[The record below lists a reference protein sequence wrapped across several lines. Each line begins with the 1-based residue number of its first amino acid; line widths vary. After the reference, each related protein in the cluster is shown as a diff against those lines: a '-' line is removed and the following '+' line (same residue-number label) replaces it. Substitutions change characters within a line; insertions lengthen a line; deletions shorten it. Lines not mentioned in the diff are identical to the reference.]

1 MVPWI
6 STSLGLVLLFCGA
19 EIASAEP
26 SGPTVQSSE
35 ILLALKAGLPVRY
48 DGVSVEGGLDLS
60 SLPEARAA
68 SSLIV
73 TNASLRNTSFE
84 GVTFEKEVFL
94 GGTALNNVSFYN
106 ARFLADSDFS
116 NASVGNCSFTG
127 AVFDKPVS
135 FDGAIIQDNVGFA
148 DSTFSKDTSFKD
160 AIFKG
165 DAEFNRTTFSYYT
178 YFSGAQF
185 LGRALFSNAKFL
197 DALDFS
203 SARFTGGTSFFQ
215 SEFQGW
221 ADFDESVFEEDAAFQ
236 QADFQGLSSFG
247 DTTFGRE
254 ADFNLAHFNG
264 AAYFYRASFQG
275 DVFFGLAKLEEVAGF
290 EGASFEKNLN
300 MKGIRGPL
308 FLMEDAAFGES
319 SKINLIDAD
328 YGRLW
333 APWKE
338 IRSHVVYDAGAYLA
352 LVDNYRRLGWHGDE
366 DDCYYDYRRLGQASK
381 GLGWSKAIDVLAWLS
396 CGYGVRPGYAVAWS
410 ILTILIFALV
420 FWAGDG
426 IRRSAKP
433 LQGLTEV
440 DPVPERAS
448 LRNALFFSTMIFL
461 SQGPI
466 DFLPVGRH
474 RYYVI
479 LEGMLG
485 WLLLALF
492 LVTLGRIMIR

>member
-1 MVPWI
+1 M
-6 STSLGLVLLFCGA
+6 LLICGA

-26 SGPTVQSSE
+26 GGPIVQASE
-35 ILLALKAGLPVRY
+35 ILLALKEGLPVRY
-48 DGVSVEGGLDLS
+48 DGVSVEGDLDLS
-60 SLPEARAA
+60 SLPEARA
-68 SSLIV
+68 SGSFVV
-73 TNASLRNTSFE
+73 TNASLRNASFE

-94 GGTALNNVSFYN
+94 GGTAFENVSFHN
-106 ARFLADSDFS
+106 ARFLAGSDF
-116 NASVGNCSFTG
+116 GNTSINNSSFMG
-127 AVFDKPVS
+127 AVFEKPVF
-135 FDGAIIQDNVGFA
+135 FDGAIFQDNVSFA
-148 DSTFSKDTSFKD
+148 DSTFGKDTSFKE

-165 DAEFNRTTFSYYT
+165 DSEFNWTTFGYYT

-185 LGRALFSNAKFL
+185 LGRALFSDADFQ

-203 SARFTGGTSFFQ
+203 SARFAGRASFLQ

-221 ADFDESVFEEDAAFQ
+221 ADFDKSVFEEDATFQ
-236 QADFQGLSSFG
+236 QADFQEIPSFG
-247 DTTFGRE
+247 DTTFGHE
-254 ADFNLAHFNG
+254 ADFSLAHFNG
-264 AAYFYRASFQG
+264 AAYFYRTRFQG
-275 DVFFGLAKLEEVAGF
+275 DVFFGLSKFEEVAGF
-290 EGASFEKNLN
+290 KGASFEKNLN

-328 YGRLW
+328 YSRLW

-338 IRSHVVYDAGAYLA
+338 IRAHLVYDPGAYLA

-366 DDCYYDYRRLGQASK
+366 DDCYYDYRRLDQAGK
-381 GLGWSKAIDVLAWLS
+381 GLGWSKAVDVMAWLS

-410 ILTILIFALV
+410 ILTILIFSLV

-433 LQGLTEV
+433 LQMLTEE
-440 DPVPERAS
+440 DPVPERATV
-448 LRNALFFSTMIFL
+448 RNALFFSTMIFL